1 MKDLVEIGP
10 NECGGIDYKMP
21 GRIELSS
28 IDGEDL
34 AKLKFGD
41 TITDRFGNGQ
51 TVYVHRCEECGRV
64 LFYDNRLTVPA
75 YCPACVVSETVF
87 PMLDW

>member
-41 TITDRFGNGQ
+41 TITDRFGQGR
-51 TVYVHRCEECGRV
+51 TVYVHRCQECGKL
-64 LFYDNRLTVPA
+64 LFYATTLTTPA
-75 YCPACVVSETVF
+75 YCSECIMAIDNFAV
-87 PMLDW
+87 LGW